1 MQFKSNN
8 MTNHTDRNNHVCSL
22 SDERHVLL
30 VQYILGGWISSIIVL
45 FGIFSNG
52 ISILILGN
60 RRMRHLSTNVYLLAL
75 SIVNLIWLILYLFV
89 NSLRFTL
96 IIPQFLANSDDDDHH
111 QYDDFIQR

>member
-1 MQFKSNN
+1 
-8 MTNHTDRNNHVCSL
+8 MTNRSDQNNYACSL

-30 VQYILGGWISSIIVL
+30 VQYILGGWISCVIVL

-60 RRMRHLSTNVYLLAL
+60 RRMRYLSTNIYLLVL
-75 SIVNLIWLILYLFV
+75 SCANLIWLILYLFI

-96 IIPQFLANSDDDDHH
+96 IVPKFLANLDENDHH
-111 QYDDFIQR
+111 EYDDVIQR